1 MEDSA
6 AEHSAQ
12 PALEQFPSSSQ
23 PVSVANMKEMLISLR
38 DSMYIGM
45 LKMLRPNNAAVQDL
59 QQRMS
64 RVENKMD
71 NAFSAHNNLVDA
83 YQEQQKGKIGIYGR
97 AIPQKSL

>member
-12 PALEQFPSSSQ
+12 PALEQFPSSSH
-23 PVSVANMKEMLISLR
+23 PLSVANMKEMLISLR
-38 DSMYIGM
+38 DSMHIDM
-45 LKMLRPNNAAVQDL
+45 LKMLRPINAAVQDL

-64 RVENKMD
+64 HVEKKMD
-71 NAFSAHNNLVDA
+71 NSFSAHNNLVDA
-83 YQEQQKGKIGIYGR
+83 YQEQQKREIGIYGK